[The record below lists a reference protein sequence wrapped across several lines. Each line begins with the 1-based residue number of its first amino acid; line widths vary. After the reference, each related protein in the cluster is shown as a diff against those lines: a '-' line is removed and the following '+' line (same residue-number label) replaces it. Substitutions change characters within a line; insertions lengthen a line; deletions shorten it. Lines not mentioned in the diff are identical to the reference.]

1 MRGIIGLSIS
11 FYHGKGRVSMTNEE
25 IAVAVK
31 NGDSAYLPVLW
42 DRMQRMIHRKAK
54 QYRNKLSDD
63 FNRSVDAEDL
73 IQSGYFAVIEAVKHY
88 DPEKEFAFSTY
99 LGYDLKNAFR
109 KATGTKTDGKRDANN
124 YALPL
129 DLPCGE
135 GDDGCIVDLIEDP
148 ENQMQDVEEC
158 VYISELHAALDEAL
172 DLLTERQRIILTRR
186 YYQGIT
192 YGRQAE
198 NEGISKQSVQY
209 EAEAALEKIR
219 RNAAIMSKLSSFLPH
234 YDFDPAKYTGYSAW
248 KDGGMS
254 IQERHLIGQE
264 NKGCVPRERRWG
276 ENGATKSIRRNAM
289 ISAAPDALRQYA
301 MANCS
306 VDYEQRRQWLRE
318 LTANYRLT
326 DGDSLAFVNQL
337 VELHASL
344 CLESEA
350 DEYRRR
356 HNSFL
361 MAYITD
367 RKYSYKEI
375 ASIQGITRRTVGKD
389 IDHVLE
395 DMMLLAFGID
405 GIKPTGKEA

>member
-1 MRGIIGLSIS
+1 
-11 FYHGKGRVSMTNEE
+11 MTNEE
-25 IAVAVK
+25 IAAAVK
-31 NGDSAYLPVLW
+31 DGDISFIPVLW
-42 DRMQRMIHRKAK
+42 DRMQKMIQRKAT
-54 QYRNKLSDD
+54 QYRNMLTDD
-63 FNRSVDAEDL
+63 FNRSVDADDL
-73 IQSGYFAVIEAVKHY
+73 MQSGFFALNEAIKRY

-99 LGYDLKNAFR
+99 LGYALKNEFR
-109 KATGTKTDGKRDANN
+109 KETGTKTDGKRDANN

-129 DLPCGE
+129 DMPCGE

-148 ENQMQDVEEC
+148 ENQMLDVEAC
-158 VYISELHAALDEAL
+158 VYTCELHAALDEAL
-172 DLLTERQRIILTRR
+172 DLLTERQRVILTRR

-209 EAEAALEKIR
+209 EAEAALDKIR
-219 RNAAIMSKLSSFLPH
+219 RNEAIMSRLSSFLPQ
-234 YDFDPAKYTGYSAW
+234 YDFDPAKFTGYSAW

-254 IQERHLIGQE
+254 IQERHLIGLE
-264 NKGCVPRERRWG
+264 SKARVPRERRWG
-276 ENGATKSIRRNAM
+276 ENGTTKSIRRNAM
-289 ISAAPDALRQYA
+289 ISATPDALRQYA
-301 MANCS
+301 MINCS

-326 DGDSLAFVNQL
+326 DGDNRIFVDQL

-389 IDHVLE
+389 IDHVLD
-395 DMMLLAFGID
+395 DMMLLAFGVD
-405 GIKPTGKEA
+405 GIKRTDKNI